1 MSAWERE
8 NKLLEDLRRLEEELC
23 VYELQIDLLLQEA
36 KNMSAD
42 VRRLRKALGLEEGEE
57 GETL

>member
-8 NKLLEDLRRLEEELC
+8 NKLLEDLRKLEEELC
-23 VYELQIDLLLQEA
+23 VQELQIDLLLQEA

-42 VRRLRKALGLEEGEE
+42 VQRLQRTLGLEEGEGE
-57 GETL
+57 ETL

>member
-8 NKLLEDLRRLEEELC
+8 NKLLEDLRKLEEELC

-42 VRRLRKALGLEEGEE
+42 VRHLRKTLGVGKGEDE
-57 GETL
+57 ETL

>member
-23 VYELQIDLLLQEA
+23 VHELQIDLLLQEA
-36 KNMSAD
+36 KNMSVD
-42 VRRLRKALGLEEGEE
+42 VRRLRKTLGLEEGEDE
-57 GETL
+57 ETL

>member
-42 VRRLRKALGLEEGEE
+42 VRHLQKTLGLEEDEE
-57 GETL
+57 EETL

>member
-42 VRRLRKALGLEEGEE
+42 VRHLRKALGLEEGEE
-57 GETL
+57 EETL

>member
-8 NKLLEDLRRLEEELC
+8 NKLLEDLRKLEEELC
-23 VYELQIDLLLQEA
+23 VQELRIDLLLQEA

-42 VRRLRKALGLEEGEE
+42 VQRLQRTLGLEEGEGE
-57 GETL
+57 ETL